1 MHLRIWQDKLDE
13 KIEIWSFLIT
23 IIDVKK
29 LFCKTIILIAIL
41 IFIIGSLSAAASSGD
56 ISVNFDGTFL
66 KFDQNPIIV
75 NSRTMVPLRTVFE
88 AYGAEVSWD
97 EGTEIITSK
106 LDDIEIILQIDNNE
120 MFRNGKVI
128 HLDAAPMIEGDR
140 TLVPV
145 RAISESFGSR
155 SDLGRY
161 K

>member
-1 MHLRIWQDKLDE
+1 MKKLKFGD
-13 KIEIWSFLIT
+13 FLIT

-66 KFDQNPIIV
+66 KYDQNPIIV

-97 EGTEIITSK
+97 D
-106 LDDIEIILQIDNNE
+106 LPW
-120 MFRNGKVI
+120 
-128 HLDAAPMIEGDR
+128 H
-140 TLVPV
+140 PV
-145 RAISESFGSR
+145 Q
-155 SDLGRY
+155 L
-161 K
+161 

>member
-1 MHLRIWQDKLDE
+1 MKKLKFGD
-13 KIEIWSFLIT
+13 FLIT

-66 KFDQNPIIV
+66 KFGQNPIIV

-97 EGTEIITSK
+97 EGTEIITSR

-120 MFRNGKVI
+120 MFRN
-128 HLDAAPMIEGDR
+128 
-140 TLVPV
+140 
-145 RAISESFGSR
+145 
-155 SDLGRY
+155 
-161 K
+161 